1 MLGEAAEGMLPEEL
15 TAALASGVVFQSRY
29 PEVKTSRETNP
40 SADGGFQG
48 ITVRK

>member
-29 PEVKTSRETNP
+29 PEVKTSRETNRV
-40 SADGGFQG
+40 Q
-48 ITVRK
+48 TVASRGLL